1 MLMSEM
7 EVVALRIFGRE
18 INLSCP
24 AEEKNALLEAAEL
37 LNSELDGIDN
47 KSNALILAGLSLAN
61 KFLQNENA
69 SSTNA
74 GDESAMQDMLQSIE
88 EVLES

>member
-1 MLMSEM
+1 VGGG
-7 EVVALRIFGRE
+7 VVPGNVLTGSFVNNNYELRM
-18 INLSCP
+18 
-24 AEEKNALLEAAEL
+24 
-37 LNSELDGIDN
+37 GIDN

-74 GDESAMQDMLQSIE
+74 EDESAMQDMLQSIE